1 MKTIG
6 PTTDYPKDNGKIL
19 TKEDNGTILMRE
31 IWRSLRSKDSI
42 KEDLLSN
49 MSRINQLNALFRM
62 KGMKE
67 TTTEMK
73 SQSEKSEKNGTI
85 AKRRNLKQWISK
97 KDRLTEARRM
107 KYIKENQIVDFRN
120 HLKNKIKVK
129 EEIKEIEVHMKKIM
143 PNQLIMSPK

>member
-6 PTTDYPKDNGKIL
+6 PTIDYLKDSGKIL

-42 KEDLLSN
+42 KEDLLSS

-85 AKRRNLKQWISK
+85 AKRRNLKQ
-97 KDRLTEARRM
+97 
-107 KYIKENQIVDFRN
+107 
-120 HLKNKIKVK
+120 
-129 EEIKEIEVHMKKIM
+129 
-143 PNQLIMSPK
+143 